1 MRPADLAFGEDESA
15 LARACR
21 AKPLHTGRSDTT
33 RTGLLPT
40 TLGPRAVRPVSAS
53 SPRARGSASSGSR
66 RRLFCGGG
74 WYADVEVAEACA
86 ELGYVDCTPRAA
98 RPPYLPPGE
107 RWASLTAPAVLEL
120 PSGRTLGAIPTT
132 HSLGDLARALRR
144 RVFPDL
150 VHVYFHDTDLLDRRR
165 RALLGARSP
174 TSRAPRSCLRSRRP
188 RCSHASRSASR
199 RVGRRGAALTST
211 GCPARSLRRRRP
223 HALRRHLRERVVTFA
238 PRASTSSRAGRSL
251 DVVRRVLSVAALV
264 ALDIAGLA
272 LGIYLALVVRELVT
286 GNGDVLWG
294 LLWREG
300 PAEWLKF
307 AAPITVLVFAQ
318 AGLYRRRELRPG
330 AGRILACLI
339 VVALIVLAFGIGTG
353 YDFSTSGLIP
363 TSVDPLGGHDRAAP
377 GCIRIG
383 VARGDAR
390 GGDSPP
396 GRPRRRGREP
406 RTLARLPRIGPGRAV
421 VRVRGRRGARRR
433 PRLPAAGWARGAPG
447 RPRPGSAGRG
457 DPHRGRLR
465 RAHRLRGRRA
475 GAQAG
480 HQGAARTRHDRA
492 PRAARRVRAGP
503 GRAAVRAAPAR
514 PDRLGLGG
522 EARIRPRR
530 QRARHRGRA
539 AAVAA
544 HRARDQDRLAR
555 ADLLRRSP
563 HRRRRARVRDAQVPD
578 DGRRVRPS
586 SSRSSRT

>member
-1 MRPADLAFGEDESA
+1 MGATSRERYAVVSCHVERPLDDAVWAHFSALQRRCPGGFRVAALMRPADLAFGEDESA
-15 LARACR
+15 WLERAGEAATHGPLGHHTHWTAPDHARPTSGAPGERVLAEGARLR
-21 AKPLHTGRSDTT
+21 EL
-33 RTGLLPT
+33 GLAPT
-40 TLGPRAVRPVSAS
+40 AVL
-53 SPRARGSASSGSR
+53 R
-66 RRLFCGGG
+66 RRLVRRRRGRGGVCG
-74 WYADVEVAEACA
+74 ARVRRLHA
-86 ELGYVDCTPRAA
+86 TRRSAA
-98 RPPYLPPGE
+98 
-107 RWASLTAPAVLEL
+107 L
-120 PSGRTLGAIPTT
+120 PSARRALGLADRTLRPRVAVGKDAGRD
-132 HSLGDLARALRR
+132 SDDALARRSRSCPPSSRA
-144 RVFPDL
+144 PDL

-165 RALLGARSP
+165 RALLGLVLRLLAR
-174 TSRAPRSCLRSRRP
+174 RARVSDLDALAARTLSG
-188 RCSHASRSASR
+188 SASR

-238 PRASTSSRAGRSL
+238 PRASTSSRAGRSSS
-251 DVVRRVLSVAALV
+251 VVRRVLSVAALV

-286 GNGDVLWG
+286 GNGDVLWS

-363 TSVDPLGGHDRAAP
+363 TSVILSAVTIGLLRAAYESAALEVMRAAGIRRRVVLVGAGESLVRLRASLESARSGLSYEFVGVVAPDAVPGFRLLGGHA
-377 GCIRIG
+377 
-383 VARGDAR
+383 
-390 GGDSPP
+390 
-396 GRPRRRGREP
+396 E
-406 RTLARLPRIGPGRAV
+406 L
-421 VRVRGRRGARRR
+421 
-433 PRLPAAGWARGAPG
+433 PG

-465 RAHRLRGRRA
+465 RAHGLRGRRA

-492 PRAARRVRAGP
+492 ARAARGVRAGP
-503 GRAAVRAAPAR
+503 GRTAVRAAPAR

-530 QRARHRGRA
+530 RAC
-539 AAVAA
+539 
-544 HRARDQDRLAR
+544 
-555 ADLLRRSP
+555 
-563 HRRRRARVRDAQVPD
+563 
-578 DGRRVRPS
+578 S
-586 SSRSSRT
+586 SS